1 MMNVAYVFLCM
12 ALSFS
17 LASSSLSAQ
26 TTGAGSTSY
35 SLDDCLKV
43 AAQQNFDVQLANAQI
58 QAAAADVQ
66 GGFGQFL
73 PSINFNMGYSRR
85 LNVEGGGQV
94 NIPGG
99 FSSPANYYS
108 MNLGAQYILFNGFSR
123 EANYSRAQSNLT
135 SLELATQSVSQ
146 RTKLTIWQQF
156 IAILKNGQIVKA
168 RRENLELGMNELR
181 RAKARQEAGVTA
193 IATVYAQEA
202 DNGSRELD
210 LVQSE
215 NQMNL
220 AKAALLTTM
229 GLNPAINADFLESSL
244 SNDVSDKDIAGFRL
258 EIGSMDAAIS
268 RAIGKRPDYAA
279 GKSRI
284 QAAESSL
291 EASRSGLYP
300 TLSANGGWSWANS
313 QFNDFNQFGS
323 SSVGLNL
330 RVPIFENFQT
340 NVQSEAAVLQVK
352 QRQVE
357 QLQTEQTIKSQIQAA
372 FLTLSAAEKQLEIT
386 ARTIKSAEQNFN
398 SAKERFAVG
407 AASVTDYLT
416 ANTQLITSK
425 INRISAVYNY
435 FESQSQMRYALG
447 DL

>member
-1 MMNVAYVFLCM
+1 MNIVYLFLCM

-17 LASSSLSAQ
+17 LASSSLFSQ
-26 TTGAGSTSY
+26 TTGAGSVSY
-35 SLDDCLKV
+35 SLNDCLKV
-43 AAQQNFDVQLANAQI
+43 ASQQNFDVQIANAQI

-85 LNVEGGGQV
+85 LNVEGGGQI

-108 MNLGAQYILFNGFSR
+108 MNLGAQYIIFNGFSR
-123 EANYSRAQSNLT
+123 EANYSRAQSNLM
-135 SLELATQSVSQ
+135 SLELSTQSVSQ

-210 LVQSE
+210 LVQAE
-215 NQMNL
+215 NQMDL

-229 GLNPAINADFLESSL
+229 GLNPATSAEFLESSL
-244 SNDVSDKDIAGFRL
+244 SNDVTDKDIAGFRL
-258 EIGSMDAAIS
+258 ELGSMDAAIG
-268 RAIGKRPDYAA
+268 RAIAKRPDYAA

-284 QAAESSL
+284 QAAESSF

-340 NVQSEAAVLQVK
+340 NVQSEAALLQVK

-357 QLQTEQTIKSQIQAA
+357 QLQTEQTIKSQIQSA

-416 ANTQLITSK
+416 ANTQLITAR

-435 FESQSQMRYALG
+435 FESQSLMRYALG

>member
-1 MMNVAYVFLCM
+1 MNVAYVFLCM

-244 SNDVSDKDIAGFRL
+244 SNDVSDKNIAGFRL

>member
-1 MMNVAYVFLCM
+1 MNIVYLFLCM

-17 LASSSLSAQ
+17 LASSSLFSQ
-26 TTGAGSTSY
+26 TTGAGSVSY
-35 SLDDCLKV
+35 SLNDCLKV
-43 AAQQNFDVQLANAQI
+43 ASQQNFDVQIANAQI

-85 LNVEGGGQV
+85 LNVEGGGQI

-108 MNLGAQYILFNGFSR
+108 MNLGAQYIIFNGFSR
-123 EANYSRAQSNLT
+123 EANYSRAQSNLM
-135 SLELATQSVSQ
+135 SLELSTQSVSQ

-210 LVQSE
+210 LVQAE
-215 NQMNL
+215 NQMDL

-229 GLNPAINADFLESSL
+229 GLNPATSAEFLESSL
-244 SNDVSDKDIAGFRL
+244 SNDVTDKDIAGFRL
-258 EIGSMDAAIS
+258 ELGSMDAAIG
-268 RAIGKRPDYAA
+268 RAIAKRPDYAA

-284 QAAESSL
+284 QAAESSF

-340 NVQSEAAVLQVK
+340 NVQSEAALLQVK

-357 QLQTEQTIKSQIQAA
+357 QLQTEQTIKSQIQSS

-416 ANTQLITSK
+416 ANTQLITAR

-435 FESQSQMRYALG
+435 FESQSLMRYALG

>member
-1 MMNVAYVFLCM
+1 MKIVYVFLCM

-17 LASSSLSAQ
+17 LAASSLSAQ
-26 TTGAGSTSY
+26 TTGAGIISY
-35 SLDDCLKV
+35 SLNDCLKV
-43 AAQQNFDVQLANAQI
+43 ASQQNFDVQIANAQI
-58 QAAAADVQ
+58 QSAAADVQ
-66 GGFGQFL
+66 SGFGQFL
-73 PSINFNMGYSRR
+73 PSLNFNMGYNRR
-85 LNVEGGGQV
+85 LNLDGGGQV
-94 NIPGG
+94 NVPGG

-108 MNLGAQYILFNGFSR
+108 MNLGAQYIIFNGFSR
-123 EANYSRAQSNLT
+123 EANYSRAQSTLT
-135 SLELATQSVSQ
+135 SLELSTQSVSQ

-156 IAILKNGQIVKA
+156 ISILKNGQIVKA
-168 RRENLELGMNELR
+168 RRENLELGINELK
-181 RAKARQEAGVTA
+181 RAKARQEAGVTP

-202 DNGSRELD
+202 DNGSRELE
-210 LVQSE
+210 LVQAE

-220 AKAALLTTM
+220 AKANLLTTM
-229 GLNPAINADFLESSL
+229 GLNPAADADFLESSL
-244 SNDVSDKDIAGFRL
+244 ANDITDKDIASFRL
-258 EIGSMDAAIS
+258 EVGSMDAAIS
-268 RAIGKRPDYAA
+268 HAINKRPDYAA

-284 QAAESSL
+284 QAAESTL
-291 EASRSGLYP
+291 ESSRSGLYP
-300 TLSANGGWSWANS
+300 TLSASGGWSWANS
-313 QFNDFNQFGS
+313 QFDNFSQFGS
-323 SSVGLNL
+323 TSVGLNL

-340 NVQSEAAVLQVK
+340 NAQSESALLQVK
-352 QRQVE
+352 QRQFE

-386 ARTIKSAEQNFN
+386 ARTIKSAEQNFS

-416 ANTQLITSK
+416 ANTQLITAK